1 MYYPML
7 RDVRDNEITD
17 RLAGRAAINDKLC
30 NNKEG
35 VTKIILS
42 MLQGK
47 KTLDFQECTHHRCL
61 PGSDKGQWT
70 KLEIGGA

>member
-1 MYYPML
+1 ML

-17 RLAGRAAINDKLC
+17 HLAGRAAINDKLC

-35 VTKIILS
+35 ITKVILS

-47 KTLDFQECTHHRCL
+47 KTLTFKNVHITDACQGVIK
-61 PGSDKGQWT
+61 GSGQSL
-70 KLEIGGA
+70 K